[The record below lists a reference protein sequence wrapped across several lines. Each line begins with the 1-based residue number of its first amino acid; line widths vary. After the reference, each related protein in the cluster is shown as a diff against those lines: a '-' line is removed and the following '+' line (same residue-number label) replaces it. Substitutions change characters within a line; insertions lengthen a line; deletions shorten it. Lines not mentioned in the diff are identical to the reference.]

1 VSPLDRKLLRDLW
14 RMKGQAVA
22 IGLVIAVGTML
33 LIMMDGLVNM
43 LDETRQAYYQ
53 RYRLADVFAPVA
65 RAPERL
71 LDDLAHLPGVAAA
84 EGRVVG
90 DALID
95 VEGADLPVRARA
107 VSLPA
112 TGAPRLNDIHL
123 SQGRL
128 LNSEQPDEVLVL
140 ESFARAHGL
149 VPGDTISATMNGS
162 RRTFMIVG
170 LAQSPE
176 FLYTTAPG
184 ELLPDDARF
193 AVLWLNRAAMA
204 AAYDMKG
211 AFNEALLSIGRG
223 ADEKAV
229 LKAVDRLLEAYG
241 GLGAYS
247 LADQFSNR
255 FVSTEIEELGNTSRS
270 VPPLFLGVAAFL
282 LFIVITRMVQAE
294 REQIGLLKAFGY
306 SGAEVSLHYF
316 KFVLVIAIGGAILGS
331 LAGIVAGRAFAVF
344 YQHFFKFPFLV
355 FRLDP
360 GTFVIGFLVSIASA
374 SAGGLLVLRRVF
386 SLTPAVA
393 MRPPAPPDYSR
404 TVQFGRVMRRLLDQP
419 SRMVL
424 RRIMRQPVRMIG
436 AVVGIAAGMALS
448 VATSAL
454 MVAFTQ
460 MLDVT
465 FTVIDRSDAAVAFV
479 APMSDRTVHELRRM
493 EGVIAAEPFRIV
505 PVVLRNGL
513 NSYRGSIN
521 GFVEEPVLNRA
532 LDKDARPIFMRKDGI
547 ILSEPLAD
555 ILEVSA
561 GEVITVEVRE
571 GRRPVLQIPVVEIA
585 QSLLGSPT
593 YMEIGALN
601 RALREPGRISGAFLR
616 VDAAFRKEV
625 YRKLKDMPAV
635 AGISEKEVTRESLVR
650 QVNTGAGA
658 TRYVM
663 AAIAAIITF
672 GIIYNSAR
680 IAFAERAR
688 DLASLRVIGFS
699 KGEAAY
705 ILLGELALVTLVALP
720 IGAGLGYYLSFAL
733 SAAYSTDLYQVPAV
747 FAPQSYGSAMVAVL
761 SAAVVS
767 GLLVKRELDRM
778 ELVSALKTRE

>member
-1 VSPLDRKLLRDLW
+1 MSPLDRKLLRDLW

-71 LDDLAHLPGVAAA
+71 VDDLAHLPGVAAA

-112 TGAPRLNDIHL
+112 TGAPRLNDIYL

-128 LNSEQPDEVLVL
+128 LNSEQPDEILLL

-149 VPGDTISATMNGS
+149 VPGDTLSATMNGA

-404 TVQFGRVMRRLLDQP
+404 TARFGGLMRRLLDQP

-436 AVVGIAAGMALS
+436 AVAGIAAGMALS

-571 GRRPVLQIPVVEIA
+571 GRRPVLQIPVVGIA

-601 RALREPGRISGAFLR
+601 RALREPGRVSGAFLR
-616 VDAAFRKEV
+616 VDAAYRKEV

-635 AGISEKEVTRESLVR
+635 AGISEKEVARDSLVR

-747 FAPQSYGSAMVAVL
+747 FAPQSYGSAMVAVI

>member
-71 LDDLAHLPGVAAA
+71 VDDLAHLPGVAAA

-112 TGAPRLNDIHL
+112 TGAPRLNDIYL

-128 LNSEQPDEVLVL
+128 LNSEQPDEVLLL

-149 VPGDTISATMNGS
+149 VPGDTISATMNGA

-255 FVSTEIEELGNTSRS
+255 FVSTEIKELGNTSRS

-331 LAGIVAGRAFAVF
+331 LAGIVAGHAFAVF
-344 YQHFFKFPFLV
+344 YQNFFKFPFLV

-360 GTFVIGFLVSIASA
+360 GAFVIGFFVSITSA
-374 SAGGLLVLRRVF
+374 SAGGLLVLRQVF

-436 AVVGIAAGMALS
+436 AVIGIAAGMALS

-513 NSYRGSIN
+513 KSYRGSIN
-521 GFVEEPVLNRA
+521 GFVEEPLLNRA
-532 LDKDARPIFMRKDGI
+532 LDTDARPIFMRKDGI

-561 GEVITVEVRE
+561 GEVISVEVRE
-571 GRRPVLQIPVVEIA
+571 GRRPVLQIPVAGIA

-616 VDAAFRKEV
+616 VDAAYRKEV

-635 AGISEKEVTRESLVR
+635 VGISEKEVARDSLVR

-747 FAPQSYGSAMVAVL
+747 FAPQSYGSAMVAVI

>member
-1 VSPLDRKLLRDLW
+1 
-14 RMKGQAVA
+14 
-22 IGLVIAVGTML
+22 
-33 LIMMDGLVNM
+33 
-43 LDETRQAYYQ
+43 
-53 RYRLADVFAPVA
+53 
-65 RAPERL
+65 
-71 LDDLAHLPGVAAA
+71 
-84 EGRVVG
+84 
-90 DALID
+90 
-95 VEGADLPVRARA
+95 
-107 VSLPA
+107 
-112 TGAPRLNDIHL
+112 
-123 SQGRL
+123 
-128 LNSEQPDEVLVL
+128 
-140 ESFARAHGL
+140 
-149 VPGDTISATMNGS
+149 
-162 RRTFMIVG
+162 
-170 LAQSPE
+170 
-176 FLYTTAPG
+176 
-184 ELLPDDARF
+184 
-193 AVLWLNRAAMA
+193 
-204 AAYDMKG
+204 
-211 AFNEALLSIGRG
+211 
-223 ADEKAV
+223 
-229 LKAVDRLLEAYG
+229 
-241 GLGAYS
+241 
-247 LADQFSNR
+247 
-255 FVSTEIEELGNTSRS
+255 
-270 VPPLFLGVAAFL
+270 
-282 LFIVITRMVQAE
+282 VQAE

-404 TVQFGRVMRRLLDQP
+404 TARFGGLMRRLLDQP

-436 AVVGIAAGMALS
+436 AVAGIAAGMALS

-571 GRRPVLQIPVVEIA
+571 GRRPVLQIPVVGIA

-601 RALREPGRISGAFLR
+601 RALREPGRVSGAFLR
-616 VDAAFRKEV
+616 VDAAYRKEV

-635 AGISEKEVTRESLVR
+635 AGISEKEVARDSLVR

-747 FAPQSYGSAMVAVL
+747 FAPQSYGSAMVAVI